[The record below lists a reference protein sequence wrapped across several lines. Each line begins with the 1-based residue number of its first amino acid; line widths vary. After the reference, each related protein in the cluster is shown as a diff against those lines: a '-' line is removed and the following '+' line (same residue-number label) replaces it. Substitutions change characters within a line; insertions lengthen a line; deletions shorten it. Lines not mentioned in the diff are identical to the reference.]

1 MKIVNFLVLS
11 SSVAIKMETYLQ
23 LINDEIIPQLIE
35 IIANQFYFDNGSF
48 QGLWWIQDGAPAH
61 RLREVNNVLLGCF
74 QY

>member
-1 MKIVNFLVLS
+1 
-11 SSVAIKMETYLQ
+11 METYLQ

-61 RLREVNNVLLGCF
+61 WLREVNNVLLGCF